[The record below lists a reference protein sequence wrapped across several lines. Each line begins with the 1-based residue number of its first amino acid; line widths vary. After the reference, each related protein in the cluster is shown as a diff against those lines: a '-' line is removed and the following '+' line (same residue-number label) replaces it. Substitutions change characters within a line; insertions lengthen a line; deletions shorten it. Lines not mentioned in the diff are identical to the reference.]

1 MHDELLIVILNS
13 VSGPSDTEETSNM
26 IRRQLARALV
36 TGATFASVPALAET
50 ATGTEEQPGI
60 IVTGQYKADGLSTP
74 QHQLPVLDTPQSVT
88 VIEDDLLAEQ
98 GRRTLRDTMRNVTG
112 VSFQAGEGNP
122 PGGGDAFSVRGF
134 SARDDIFV
142 DGIRDPGNYFRDPFY
157 AERVEVTKGPAS
169 AFAGRGNVGGTVNIV
184 TRQPMLEDKIGGEAT
199 IGTDDLYRGTF
210 DVNRVL
216 GADNGIAVRL
226 TAMGHSADEPGRDNV
241 FNKRW
246 AIAPSIGFG
255 IGGDTSLMINYLHL
269 EQDDRPDLGLPNGR
283 NPSLAGSGFEGR
295 AAPVDRDN
303 FYGYSTDYRDVQT
316 DMITGRFEHRFGE
329 ALTLSNVTRYAHVS
343 NDQVVSAPRFVGN
356 VTTLNENTLVVGNA
370 KPRDQVDKLFIN
382 QTNLTAEFGS
392 DAMRHT
398 LVIGGEYVDE
408 SSHNRRRLDANGP
421 AMNLFEP
428 TFQPG
433 PALPYNGTRA
443 RIDLETFALY
453 AFDTVE
459 LGERVRLVA
468 GLRHDWVET
477 RVRGFDDNGIAPGF
491 VTDLTREDSEWS
503 GNAAIV
509 FKPSANSSLYVAYGT
524 AFEPGSGAEVVQIAG
539 GNNNPPVTAANFN
552 VAPETSQAWEAG
564 AKADI
569 LGGQLQLSGA
579 VFQITRDNARTPG
592 VNPGDPAVV
601 LDGEQ
606 RVRGFE
612 VQAVGNLTP
621 QWAVFAGY
629 TYLDGEV
636 TKSNRAFE
644 LGQRL
649 DNTPEHSL
657 TAWTSYAINDALT
670 LGGGVQHVSSRRSEV
685 RSSPAANIT
694 TVAPAYWVFDAFAE
708 YRFSDTLGARLNV
721 YNVADETYFYSFA
734 SGQSIPAA
742 SRAATLTLTFD
753 Y

>member
-1 MHDELLIVILNS
+1 
-13 VSGPSDTEETSNM
+13 M
-26 IRRQLARALV
+26 IRRQLASALI
-36 TGATFASVPALAET
+36 TGATLASAPALADT
-50 ATGTEEQPGI
+50 ATDAEEQPGI
-60 IVTGQYKADGLSTP
+60 IVTGQYTADELSTP
-74 QHQLPVLDTPQSVT
+74 AHQLPLLDTPQT
-88 VIEDDLLAEQ
+88 AIVIEDDLLAEQ

-184 TRQPMLEDKIGGEAT
+184 TRQPELENHVGGEAT
-199 IGTDDLYRGTF
+199 VGTDDLYRGTF

-216 GADNGIAVRL
+216 DADNGIAVRL
-226 TAMGHSADEPGRDNV
+226 TAMGHSADEPGRDHV
-241 FNKRW
+241 QNKRW
-246 AIAPSIGFG
+246 AVAPSVGFG
-255 IGGDTSLMINYLHL
+255 IGGDTTVMLNYLHL
-269 EQDDRPDLGLPNGR
+269 EQDDLPDLGLPNGR

-295 AAPVDRDN
+295 VAPVDRDN
-303 FYGYSTDYRDVQT
+303 FYGYSTDYRDVKT
-316 DMITGRFEHRFGE
+316 DMVTGRIEHRFSD
-329 ALTLSNVTRYAHVS
+329 AFSISNVTRYARVGI
-343 NDQVVSAPRFVGN
+343 DQIVAAPRFVGN
-356 VTTLNENTLVVGNA
+356 VTTLNANTQVVGNF

-382 QTNLTAEFGS
+382 QTSVTAEFGS

-398 LVIGGEYVDE
+398 LVVGGEYVDE

-421 AMNLFEP
+421 ATNLFDP
-428 TFQPG
+428 VFQPA

-443 RIDLETFALY
+443 RIDLETFSLY
-453 AFDTVE
+453 AFDTIE
-459 LGERVRLVA
+459 LGEQVRIVG

-477 RVRGFDDNGIAPGF
+477 RVRGFDDNGVAPGF
-491 VTDLTREDSEWS
+491 VTDLTRKDSEFS
-503 GNAAIV
+503 GNLGLV
-509 FKPSANSSLYVAYGT
+509 FKPTPATSLYVAYGT
-524 AFEPGSGAEVVQIAG
+524 AFEPGSGAEVVQLAG
-539 GNNNPPVTAANFN
+539 GNNNAPVTAANFN
-552 VAPETSQAWEAG
+552 VDPETSQAWEAG
-564 AKADI
+564 AKAD
-569 LGGQLQLSGA
+569 LMGGQLQLSGA

-601 LDGEQ
+601 LEGEQ

-612 VQAVGNLTP
+612 LQAVGNLTP
-621 QWAVFAGY
+621 RWAVFAGY
-629 TYLDGEV
+629 SYLDGEV
-636 TKSNRAFE
+636 TRSNRAFE

-657 TAWTSYAINDALT
+657 NAWTSYAVTDALT
-670 LGGGVQHVSSRRSEV
+670 FGGGVQHVSSRRSEV
-685 RSSPAANIT
+685 RQSATANIT

-708 YRFSDTLGARLNV
+708 YRFNDSIGARINV
-721 YNVADETYFYSFA
+721 YNVGDEDYFYSFA